1 MVREASAG
9 MVSVLHTADLTRED
23 LAAARAL
30 CDAAFDDFGDPD
42 WEHALGG
49 LHALAHED
57 GVVVA
62 HGALVMR
69 RMLHGGRALRC
80 GYVEAVA
87 VHPDRRRAGLASAVM
102 ASLEEL
108 APAYDLLALS
118 ASDDGVPL
126 YESGGWLRWR
136 GRTSALTPEGL
147 VRTAED
153 DDSVYVLLGE
163 VPLDLDGPIACD
175 WREGDVW

>member
-1 MVREASAG
+1 

-30 CDAAFDDFGDPD
+30 CDAVFDDFGDPD

-87 VHPDRRRAGLASAVM
+87 VHPDRRRHGHAGRVM
-102 ASLEEL
+102 AALEAR
-108 APAYDLLALS
+108 APAYDLLALCS
-118 ASDDGVPL
+118 THDGRPL
-126 YESGGWLRWR
+126 YESRGWSLWR
-136 GRTSALTPEGL
+136 GPTSAMTPGGL
-147 VRTAED
+147 RQTPDED
-153 DDSVYVLLGE
+153 SIYVLLGE
-163 VPLDLDGPIACD
+163 VPLDLDAPIACD